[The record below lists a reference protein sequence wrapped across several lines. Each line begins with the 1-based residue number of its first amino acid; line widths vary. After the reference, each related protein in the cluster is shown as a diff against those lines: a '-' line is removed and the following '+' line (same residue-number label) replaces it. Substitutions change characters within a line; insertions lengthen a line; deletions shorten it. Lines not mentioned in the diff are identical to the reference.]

1 MERIEALG
9 YILKKE
15 TLATL
20 KFKDTLPALVLEDMA
35 PFSGYYDMF
44 NLPRNRREL
53 IPRSVFVIIRSFY
66 EPNEDEFIR
75 ITQKIKKHHPAL
87 QFDAILG
94 QLTVMN
100 ERAFCIRIKMD
111 ELDQLPELI
120 RHYASAGL
128 VFARPRQLKE
138 FATLIKVRK
147 YFVLDVMEEGIY
159 KDVDQPNSYYLEVAR
174 EPEWADFEVIYE
186 NIKNNYDFKHFVAAI
201 GSMYRKRG
209 LVDFIRIYSDEIQL
223 EQLKYLRDRFRSE
236 LRRVVP
242 EE

>member
-20 KFKDTLPALVLEDMA
+20 KFKESLPALVLEDMA

-53 IPRSVFVIIRSFY
+53 IPRSVFVVIRSFY

-75 ITQKIKKHHPAL
+75 ITQKIKKEHPAL
-87 QFDAILG
+87 HFDAILG

-100 ERAFCIRIKMD
+100 ERAFCIRLKMD
-111 ELDQLPELI
+111 ELDELAVLI

-128 VFARPRQLKE
+128 VFARPRQIKE

-147 YFVLDVMEEGIY
+147 YFVMNVLDEGIFQ
-159 KDVDQPNSYYLEVAR
+159 DNDQANSYYLEVAR
-174 EPEWADFEVIYE
+174 EPEWADFEMIYE
-186 NIKNNYDFKHFVAAI
+186 NIRNNYDFKHFVAAI
-201 GSMYRKRG
+201 GSMYRKPG
-209 LVDFIRIYSDEIQL
+209 LVDFIRIYSEEIQL

-242 EE
+242 E